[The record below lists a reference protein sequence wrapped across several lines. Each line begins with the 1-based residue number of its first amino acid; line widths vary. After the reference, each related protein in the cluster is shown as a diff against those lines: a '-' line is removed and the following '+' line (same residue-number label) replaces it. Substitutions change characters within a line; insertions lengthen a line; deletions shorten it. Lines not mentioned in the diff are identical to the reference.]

1 MAEAI
6 IRSHPLQSW
15 SYTAVEAI
23 AIPTNGAGLLV
34 EARAPGGN
42 PGVRFAGVA
51 AATSLRVVGVARHD
65 VPVARVSVGA
75 PQVGEEHRLTVVSG
89 VIALVT
95 FVAAAAEGDLLI
107 AAAGGQVT
115 PIPAVTT
122 PTAADVTNTRAIIGR
137 AMAAVGA
144 GAAGLAW
151 IKVLGV

>member
-6 IRSHPLQSW
+6 IRSHPLQAW

-23 AIPTNGAGLLV
+23 AIPTNGAGIVV

-42 PGVRFAGVA
+42 PGQRFAGIAPA
-51 AATSLRVVGVARHD
+51 ASLKVVGVARWD
-65 VPVARVSVGA
+65 VPATRAAIGG
-75 PQVGEEHRLTVVSG
+75 PQVGQEHALQVVSG

-95 FVAAAAEGDLLI
+95 FAAAAVEGDILI

-144 GAAGLAW
+144 GAAGLAY
-151 IKVLGV
+151 IKPMGV